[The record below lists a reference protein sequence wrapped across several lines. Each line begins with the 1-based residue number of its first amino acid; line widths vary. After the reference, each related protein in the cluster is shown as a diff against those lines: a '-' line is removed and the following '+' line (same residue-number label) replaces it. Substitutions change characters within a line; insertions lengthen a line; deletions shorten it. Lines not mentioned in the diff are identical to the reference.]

1 MVLIYVI
8 AGIGVLIGIAAL
20 GIYIHRAAKAQG
32 KLESNND
39 CDKRILTIKTE
50 LAKKIYGDGL
60 SHFPVDKPDGMWP
73 DTHKADDTPP
83 AA

>member
-1 MVLIYVI
+1 MTLIYVI
-8 AGIGVLIGIAAL
+8 AGIGVLIGLAAL

-39 CDKRILTIKTE
+39 CDKRILIIKQE

-60 SHFPVDKPDGMWP
+60 SHFPVNKPYWVQP
-73 DTHKADDTPP
+73 NTNKTDDTPP
-83 AA
+83 AT

>member
-1 MVLIYVI
+1 MTLIYVI
-8 AGIGVLIGIAAL
+8 AGMVVLISFAAL

-50 LAKKIYGDGL
+50 LARKIYSDGL
-60 SHFPVDKPDGMWP
+60 DHFPINKPIGMWP
-73 DTHKADDTPP
+73 DTDKTDSSIPKT
-83 AA
+83 